1 MREATSKLFPRRT
14 LPRNI
19 ALRLR
24 HISRSNN
31 TLLRTGLLL
40 QIGLDS
46 RLRRNSVSLVLAE
59 RVLSVR
65 VATFGKSASVADSL
79 GFDLR
84 CLALVDNGALVDL
97 ITGLVDKARAGLV
110 ARGEGHLALHGF
122 DLLFV
127 EQVAVFVAELDFLLA
142 DDAFGLLD
150 CCRRARGD
158 FDVLLGVFGDGRG
171 GADVCLG
178 GGGGTGGWDVVDG
191 VFCVLWL
198 RVLVMF
204 ICS

>member
-1 MREATSKLFPRRT
+1 LREATSKLLPRRT

-24 HISRSNN
+24 HVGRSNN
-31 TLLRTGLLL
+31 TLLHTGLLL

-46 RLRRNSVSLVLAE
+46 RLRRNSVGLVLAE
-59 RVLSVR
+59 RVLRVR
-65 VATFGKSASVADSL
+65 IAALGKSASVADSL

-150 CCRRARGD
+150 CCRRTRGD

-178 GGGGTGGWDVVDG
+178 GGGGTGGGDVVDG